1 MKLKKTE
8 LELNESYRKVLNY
21 FFAYPTKEISLT
33 ELTNIVKIS
42 KTTANKIVK
51 QLSLENFLKV
61 QTIGNVWR
69 ISCNQQHEYN
79 SLIKIP
85 YNLELINK
93 SQLITEIFPI
103 IKNPR
108 SIILF
113 GSYRKGDDIET
124 SDIDL
129 AVETLDSEDI
139 KIIPL
144 GIIPQLGYR
153 KNVKVNVIKYN
164 KHKIDINLFSNIS
177 NGIILYGF
185 LEVNP

>member
-1 MKLKKTE
+1 MKFKKIE

-33 ELTNIVKIS
+33 ELTNLVQIS

-51 QLSLENFLKV
+51 QFSQEKFLKI

-69 ISCNQQHEYN
+69 ISCNIQHNYN
-79 SLIKIP
+79 ASRKIP
-85 YNLELINK
+85 YNLELIYQ
-93 SQLITEIFPI
+93 SGIIDEILSN
-103 IKNPR
+103 IKNSR
-108 SIILF
+108 TIILF

-124 SDIDL
+124 SDIDI
-129 AVETLDSEDI
+129 AVETLDNEEI

-144 GIIPQLGYR
+144 GTIPQLGFR
-153 KNVKVNVIKYN
+153 KNVKVNIIKFSRN
-164 KHKIDINLFSNIS
+164 KININLFSNIS

-185 LEVNP
+185 LEVKP